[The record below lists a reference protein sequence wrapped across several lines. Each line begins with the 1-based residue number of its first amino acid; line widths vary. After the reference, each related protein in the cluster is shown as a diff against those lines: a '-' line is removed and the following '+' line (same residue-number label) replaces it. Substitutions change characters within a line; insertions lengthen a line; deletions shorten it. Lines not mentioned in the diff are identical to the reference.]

1 VETLLNEDLNPANR
15 RRLVGA
21 KLEQKQHTAAAALL
35 QAFPQNIS
43 DDQYFVQ
50 VQAVNV
56 ARLSDPEFA
65 LSGAQEA
72 SLLAIAEAPTPEAG
86 YAQALL
92 GILTG
97 QVFMPRLPELD
108 TERSEAPNKVTGPSG
123 IEIMPNPASDVI
135 QMRFVPSAIQQTIDL
150 RSLAT
155 GTLLQSLDVSGQDT
169 LALPVRHLPSGMYL
183 LVLREQ
189 GRVVAHQKVVVQH

>member
-1 VETLLNEDLNPANR
+1 
-15 RRLVGA
+15 
-21 KLEQKQHTAAAALL
+21 
-35 QAFPQNIS
+35 
-43 DDQYFVQ
+43 
-50 VQAVNV
+50 
-56 ARLSDPEFA
+56 
-65 LSGAQEA
+65 
-72 SLLAIAEAPTPEAG
+72 
-86 YAQALL
+86 
-92 GILTG
+92 
-97 QVFMPRLPELD
+97 
-108 TERSEAPNKVTGPSG
+108 
-123 IEIMPNPASDVI
+123 MPNPASDVI